1 MKKTNPFVTTSGDY
15 LSVLLSLWLPRYGW
29 LVITPILVCGVLG
42 AVFDGRLMLVA
53 LMLLFI
59 VVPMLMSFLYT
70 YYMLTPEARRAVV
83 RKTVE
88 IDEGRS
94 IRLTYLP
101 DEKREDAKNRSKR
114 MLLPIAKDEEAEP
127 QMPALPVPDPE
138 KIDWS
143 EVIGVKYTSRF
154 TVYLLRGVRLTF
166 LLIPH
171 SAFQSVEKG
180 VIASEE

>member
-1 MKKTNPFVTTSGDY
+1 
-15 LSVLLSLWLPRYGW
+15 
-29 LVITPILVCGVLG
+29 
-42 AVFDGRLMLVA
+42 MLVA

-70 YYMLTPEARRAVV
+70 YYMLTPEARRAVI

-180 VIASEE
+180 VIANEE

>member
-29 LVITPILVCGVLG
+29 LVLTPILVCGVLG
-42 AVFDGRLMLVA
+42 AVFDERLMLVA

-70 YYMLTPEARRAVV
+70 YYMLTPEARRAVI

-127 QMPALPVPDPE
+127 QMPALPIPDPE

>member
-1 MKKTNPFVTTSGDY
+1 M
-15 LSVLLSLWLPRYGW
+15 LLSLWLPRYGW

-42 AVFDGRLMLVA
+42 AVFDERLMLVA

-70 YYMLTPEARRAVV
+70 YYMLTPEARRAVI

-127 QMPALPVPDPE
+127 QMPALPIPDPE

>member
-70 YYMLTPEARRAVV
+70 YYMLTPEARRAVI

-101 DEKREDAKNRSKR
+101 DEKQEDVKNRSKR

-127 QMPALPVPDPE
+127 QMPALPIPDPE

-180 VIASEE
+180 VIANEE

>member
-42 AVFDGRLMLVA
+42 AVFDERLMLVA

-70 YYMLTPEARRAVV
+70 YYMLTPEARRAVI

-180 VIASEE
+180 VIANEE

>member
-29 LVITPILVCGVLG
+29 IVITPILVCGVLG
-42 AVFDGRLMLVA
+42 AVFDERLMLVA

-70 YYMLTPEARRAVV
+70 YYMLTPEARRAVI

-127 QMPALPVPDPE
+127 QMPELPIPDPE

-143 EVIGVKYTSRF
+143 DVIGVKYTSRF

-180 VIASEE
+180 VIANEE

>member
-42 AVFDGRLMLVA
+42 AVFDERLMLVA

-70 YYMLTPEARRAVV
+70 YYMLTPEARRAVI

-171 SAFQSVEKG
+171 SAFQSIEKG

>member
-1 MKKTNPFVTTSGDY
+1 M
-15 LSVLLSLWLPRYGW
+15 LLSLWLPRYGW

-53 LMLLFI
+53 LILLFI

-70 YYMLTPEARRAVV
+70 YYMLTPEARRAVI

-94 IRLTYLP
+94 IGLTYLP
-101 DEKREDAKNRSKR
+101 DEKREDNRSKR
-114 MLLPIAKDEEAEP
+114 MLLPIAKDDKAEP
-127 QMPALPVPDPE
+127 QMPALPIPDPE

-154 TVYLLRGVRLTF
+154 TVYLLRGARLTF

-171 SAFQSVEKG
+171 SAFQSVEKKT
-180 VIASEE
+180 IASEE

>member
-70 YYMLTPEARRAVV
+70 YYMLTPEARRAVI

>member
-29 LVITPILVCGVLG
+29 LVVTPILICGVLG
-42 AVFDGRLMLVA
+42 AVFDERLMLVA

-83 RKTVE
+83 RKVVE

-101 DEKREDAKNRSKR
+101 DEKSEDTEKRSKR
-114 MLLPIAKDEEAEP
+114 MLLPIAQDEDVKP
-127 QMPALPVPDPE
+127 PMPALPIPAPE
-138 KIDWS
+138 NIDWS
-143 EVIGVKYTSRF
+143 EVLGVKYTSRF
-154 TVYLLRGVRLTF
+154 TVYILRGQRLTF

-171 SAFQSVEKG
+171 SAIKSVEKA
-180 VIASEE
+180 VADSEG

>member
-101 DEKREDAKNRSKR
+101 DEKQEDVKNRSKR
-114 MLLPIAKDEEAEP
+114 MLLPIAKDDEAAP
-127 QMPALPVPDPE
+127 QLPALPIPDPE
-138 KIDWS
+138 KIDWT

-171 SAFQSVEKG
+171 SAFQSVAKDML
-180 VIASEE
+180 VND

>member
-42 AVFDGRLMLVA
+42 AVFDERLMLVA

-70 YYMLTPEARRAVV
+70 YYMLTPEARRAVI

-94 IRLTYLP
+94 IRLIYLP

-180 VIASEE
+180 VIANEE